1 MVAKKKDEPQV
12 KTGSAVIRVPV
23 DVNPEL
29 MQRFFKAMGKDYP
42 GWNRSE
48 VIRKL
53 IEDFCV
59 KAGF

>member
-1 MVAKKKDEPQV
+1 MATRKPQV
-12 KTGSAVIRVPV
+12 KIPSAIHRVPV
-23 DVNPEL
+23 DISAEL